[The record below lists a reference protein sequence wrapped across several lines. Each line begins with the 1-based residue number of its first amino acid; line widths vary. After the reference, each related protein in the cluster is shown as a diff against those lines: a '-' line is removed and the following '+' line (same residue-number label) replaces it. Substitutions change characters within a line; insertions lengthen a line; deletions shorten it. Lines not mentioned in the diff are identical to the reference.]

1 MLQAGTKVAALF
13 DCVMLDLDAFTD
25 TELTPEQ
32 LLEIVCSKLT
42 VGGTALVRGRSLFAV
57 GLLTT
62 AYSNAYMRICPYR

>member
-1 MLQAGTKVAALF
+1 
-13 DCVMLDLDAFTD
+13 MLDLDAFTD

-32 LLEIVCSKLT
+32 LLEIVCSKLP
-42 VGGTALVRGRSLFAV
+42 VGGTALVRGRSLLFPV